1 MWSNNLNNLI
11 NKRKRNW
18 NKINKDRDKN
28 KDKNRDRDSKDKI
41 IKEIMIT
48 QINLVKAQ
56 VFLNFLWTRS
66 ANMVKFQMLK
76 ENKFDM

>member
-18 NKINKDRDKN
+18 NKINKDRDKY
-28 KDKNRDRDSKDKI
+28 KDRDRDNKDKI
-41 IKEIMIT
+41 IKEIMII
-48 QINLVKAQ
+48 QINLVKVQ
-56 VFLNFLWTRS
+56 VFLNFLWTLG